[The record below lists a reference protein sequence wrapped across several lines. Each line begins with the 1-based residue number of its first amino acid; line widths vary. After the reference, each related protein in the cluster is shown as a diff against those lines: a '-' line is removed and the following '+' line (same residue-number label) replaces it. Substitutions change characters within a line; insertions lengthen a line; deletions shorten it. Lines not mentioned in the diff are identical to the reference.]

1 MTGMILIHE
10 IEKDTV
16 NEKTLFEN
24 CKDKQDIIVYLVE
37 IVPPVFHRA
46 VIQQKK
52 QRQTGSTTINKLR

>member
-1 MTGMILIHE
+1 MRLKRIT
-10 IEKDTV
+10 
-16 NEKTLFEN
+16 KTLFEN